1 MNNHY
6 RGLQFVGLVLKIAG
20 GLEMVIG
27 VVSLVLIPLVLS
39 GAEKALIQIGL
50 PLATPGAALG
60 FGVVA
65 GILILFVG
73 VVAGLLT
80 FALGELINV
89 VIAIEKNTRANAG
102 DGSSGDA

>member
-6 RGLQFVGLVLKIAG
+6 RELQLVGLVLKIAG
-20 GLEMVIG
+20 GLEMALG
-27 VVSLVLIPLVLS
+27 VVSVVMIPLVLS
-39 GAEKALIQIGL
+39 GAKNALIQLGL
-50 PLATPGAALG
+50 PLSTPGAALG

-65 GILILFVG
+65 GIVILFVG

-89 VIAIEKNTRANAG
+89 VIAIEKNTREIAG
-102 DGSSGDA
+102 VTNPGDA